1 MKFKQLTILLTV
13 SLLGLTLSACGET
26 DSESEGETREEA
38 RDEAVQ
44 TAEEFLS
51 FLSEEEFEEAASFLS
66 DNSISEWTSKDFE
79 DLFVPT
85 AEIYGGLSSIDLMEE
100 EEDTY
105 SSIFNFVYEGKFG
118 ARKALFYIG
127 INKNNEVF
135 NFRTNIDPE
144 LQFSEN
150 THDVAEGFLEFARE
164 GAFEEAADL
173 VEDDMESDIAPA
185 DIASDWSRLEET
197 YGEFADIHLYDEQ
210 TFSKDSSLIYAVTFG
225 KQLVLFNIYVN
236 EDNAITGYYSRSY
249 DEEENYIYPE
259 EAHQT
264 AEDFLT
270 FIAAE
275 DYEEAADLLDDAEAE
290 ATPEDLERWRNNVE
304 QEYGEWIR
312 FELNHEKDYYG
323 PSAGNYSFVYDVEF
337 SEQPA
342 SIIVYVNRENEISG
356 YRHTDMESEE

>member
-13 SLLGLTLSACGET
+13 SLLNLALSACGET
-26 DSESEGETREEA
+26 VSETEEDNREEIK
-38 RDEAVQ
+38 DEAIQ
-44 TAEEFLS
+44 TAEAFLS
-51 FLSEEEFEEAASFLS
+51 LLGEEEFEQAASLL
-66 DNSISEWTSKDFE
+66 NENPIREWTAEDME

-85 AEIYGGLSSIDLMEE
+85 AETYGELNEIQLIEE
-100 EEDTY
+100 EEGT
-105 SSIFNFVYEGKFG
+105 SIFNFVYEGKFG

-127 INKNNEVF
+127 INRNNEVF

-144 LQFSEN
+144 LQFSEKN
-150 THDVAEGFLEFARE
+150 HDVAEGFLEFARE
-164 GAFEEAADL
+164 GAFDEAADL

-185 DIASDWSRLEET
+185 DIASDWSRLEEK

-210 TFSKDSSLIYAVTFG
+210 TFSRDSSLIYVATFG
-225 KQLVLFNIYVN
+225 EQLILFNIYVN
-236 EDNAITGYYSRSY
+236 ENNAITGYYSRSY
-249 DEEENYIYPE
+249 DEEENHIYPA

-270 FIAAE
+270 SIAAE
-275 DYEEAADLLDDAEAE
+275 DYEEAADLLDDKEAE
-290 ATPEDLERWRNNVE
+290 ASPEDLERWRNNVE
-304 QEYGEWIR
+304 REYGEWVR

-323 PSAGNYSFVYDVEF
+323 PSAGNYSFVYDAEF

-356 YRHTDMESEE
+356 YRHTDVESEEEE

>member
-127 INKNNEVF
+127 INRNNEVF

-150 THDVAEGFLEFARE
+150 THDVAEEFLEFARE

-210 TFSKDSSLIYAVTFG
+210 TFSEIL
-225 KQLVLFNIYVN
+225 LLFMLQ
-236 EDNAITGYYSRSY
+236 R
-249 DEEENYIYPE
+249 
-259 EAHQT
+259 
-264 AEDFLT
+264 L
-270 FIAAE
+270 
-275 DYEEAADLLDDAEAE
+275 
-290 ATPEDLERWRNNVE
+290 
-304 QEYGEWIR
+304 
-312 FELNHEKDYYG
+312 
-323 PSAGNYSFVYDVEF
+323 GNS
-337 SEQPA
+337 
-342 SIIVYVNRENEISG
+342 
-356 YRHTDMESEE
+356 